1 MLVRVEV
8 LVADVERAVKY
19 IETAKSKKANTITH
33 PILDLILAPPGLEH
47 QFRYLHPPLPELGVP
62 LEQRQIILPAERRP
76 VYCGIQDIYPPSAS
90 LIPGSAG

>member
-1 MLVRVEV
+1 MRSTRTLCRTDDGRGEREEGKMLVRVEV

-47 QFRYLHPPLPELGVP
+47 QFRYLHPPHPQNGVP
-62 LEQRQIILPAERRP
+62 L
-76 VYCGIQDIYPPSAS
+76 
-90 LIPGSAG
+90 